1 VFLIKAG
8 LPQLGP
14 LAQARE
20 AAPAVL
26 APWART
32 LREGG
37 EEGRREGGRE
47 EEDMRRVC
55 CIIMFSASHSSRC
68 ALGEV
73 LQ

>member
-1 VFLIKAG
+1 MFLIKAG

-37 EEGRREGGRE
+37 EGGKEGGRKK
-47 EEDMRRVC
+47 
-55 CIIMFSASHSSRC
+55 I
-68 ALGEV
+68 
-73 LQ
+73 